1 MMSIAEA
8 YNNWANT
15 YNEVPNKTR
24 DLEARAI
31 RKSLEN
37 EGFKHSL
44 ELGCGTGKNTF
55 WLAEHSK
62 NLTALD
68 FSEKMLEK
76 AKQLD
81 PENKINF
88 QQTDLNKTWPVPGE
102 NFDLISCSLVL
113 EHIKNLDFIFAEANR
128 TLKKSGSFYLCEL
141 HPFKQYLGSKA
152 RFETKDGTKELEVY
166 LHHVSDYIGTAEKSG
181 FRLKKINEW
190 FDKDQKEIPR
200 LISFIFEK

>member
-1 MMSIAEA
+1 MSIAEA
-8 YNNWANT
+8 YNFWAST
-15 YNEVPNKTR
+15 YDEVANKTR
-24 DLEARAI
+24 DLEAIAL

-37 EGFKHSL
+37 EDFNSTL

-55 WLAEHSK
+55 WLAKRSK

-76 AKQLD
+76 AKLLD
-81 PENKINF
+81 RENKVNF
-88 QQTDLNKTWPVPGE
+88 QQTDLNKTWPVPSE

-128 TLKKSGSFYLCEL
+128 ALKKNGIFFLCEL

-152 RFETKDGTKELEVY
+152 RFETENGTKELEVNT
-166 LHHVSDYIGTAEKSG
+166 HHISDYLLAAEKSG
-181 FRLKKINEW
+181 FHLKKINEW
-190 FDKDQKEIPR
+190 FDEDQKEIPR
-200 LISFIFEK
+200 LISFIFKK